1 MKLQDIKK
9 EEQRHLRAA
18 KKVPKS
24 YQHKYEM
31 DRRSEEYVQQAQE
44 AVSNAVDDLHSVE
57 SSSERDESAEAG

>member
-31 DRRSEEYVQQAQE
+31 DRRSEEYV
-44 AVSNAVDDLHSVE
+44 
-57 SSSERDESAEAG
+57 